1 MEVDENEIL
10 DYITDKYSER
20 RKPVSKDWTFQE
32 HFNLVTDEL
41 GEMLIDLFTRYG
53 ISYDN
58 FNLDNYFEPELP
70 WWWWQLRR
78 EYKGKVYKPLTVEM
92 IIESAKAGCWLYD

>member
-10 DYITDKYSER
+10 QYITEKYSER
-20 RKPVSKDWTFQE
+20 RKPVRKDWTFQE

-70 WWWWQLRR
+70 WWWFRLRR
-78 EYKGKVYKPLTVEM
+78 QYKEKMYKPLTVEM
-92 IIESAKAGCWLYD
+92 IIESAKAGKWLYD

>member
-10 DYITDKYSER
+10 QYITEKYSEWR
-20 RKPVSKDWTFQE
+20 RPVDKGWTFQE

-70 WWWWQLRR
+70 WWWFRLRR
-78 EYKGKVYKPLTVEM
+78 EYKNKVYKPLTVEM
-92 IIESAKAGCWLYD
+92 IIESAKAGKWLYD

>member
-1 MEVDENEIL
+1 MEIDENEIL
-10 DYITDKYSER
+10 DYITEKYSEWR
-20 RKPVSKDWTFQE
+20 EPVSKDWTFQE

-53 ISYDN
+53 ISYNN

-70 WWWWQLRR
+70 WWWFRLRR
-78 EYKGKVYKPLTVEM
+78 EYKNKVYKPLTVEM
-92 IIESAKAGCWLYD
+92 IIESAKAGRWLYD